1 MKTVDVY
8 IYFKLFF
15 WLPMLFEVNANANDV
30 HFVRRIGM
38 FETSSNFKEIIL
50 QFYIGFQRSFRI
62 LEK

>member
-1 MKTVDVY
+1 MY
-8 IYFKLFF
+8 IFILSFSCR
-15 WLPMLFEVNANANDV
+15 LPMLFEVNANSNDV

-50 QFYIGFQRSFRI
+50 QFYIGFQISFRI

>member
-1 MKTVDVY
+1 MY
-8 IYFKLFF
+8 IFILSFSYR
-15 WLPMLFEVNANANDV
+15 LPILFEVNANANDV

>member
-1 MKTVDVY
+1 MY
-8 IYFKLFF
+8 IFILSFSYR
-15 WLPMLFEVNANANDV
+15 LPMLFEVNANANDV

-50 QFYIGFQRSFRI
+50 QFYIGFQISFRI